1 MFIQVLLCCETR
13 EADLL
18 LPAKSVYFPTHSITY
33 SHKKRQEG
41 RYQIENKSGDSSFLI
56 FPLVACGLSIRVV
69 HSEFRVWRTHTFSF
83 FPFICDPF
91 AFTTRL
97 WWAQCISRQHKCM
110 ERGQPLSV
118 SGPEIPICNELDVVL
133 TNTLRWGADGAGG
146 AIGACCGYHG
156 VILG

>member
-1 MFIQVLLCCETR
+1 
-13 EADLL
+13 
-18 LPAKSVYFPTHSITY
+18 
-33 SHKKRQEG
+33 
-41 RYQIENKSGDSSFLI
+41 
-56 FPLVACGLSIRVV
+56 
-69 HSEFRVWRTHTFSF
+69 
-83 FPFICDPF
+83 
-91 AFTTRL
+91 
-97 WWAQCISRQHKCM
+97 M